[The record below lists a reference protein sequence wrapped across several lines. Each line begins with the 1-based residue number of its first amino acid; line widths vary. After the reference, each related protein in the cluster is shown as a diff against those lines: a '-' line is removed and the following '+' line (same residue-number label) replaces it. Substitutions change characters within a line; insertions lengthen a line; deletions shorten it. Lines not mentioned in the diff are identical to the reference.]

1 MSANLLL
8 LSPQCGRR
16 DMNDK
21 LPDEVVS
28 EIVELINRKL
38 DIPFLNEKQE
48 EALFKLLLSVIIET
62 LWKLKKT

>member
-1 MSANLLL
+1 
-8 LSPQCGRR
+8 
-16 DMNDK
+16 MNDK
-21 LPDEVVS
+21 LPDEVVT

-48 EALFKLLLSVIIET
+48 EALLKLLLSVIIET

>member
-8 LSPQCGRR
+8 LSPQCGLLN
-16 DMNDK
+16 MNDK
-21 LPDEVVS
+21 LPDEVVT
-28 EIVELINRKL
+28 EIVDLINRKL